1 MRMIIVNEKKYH
13 RAMYKK
19 LEKQRNDEKRKF
31 TEEKKNLIN
40 KYKTKLE
47 QTRAVYS
54 SYNEKMVN
62 DIKMDQ
68 ANMLSQLVK
77 RYEEFAGKLFDQLE
91 ELHQL
96 DYSRFSRQDVIS
108 NMSVAKES
116 QSPSSQDRS
125 ITGRQ
130 ENTDEKSLELERLK
144 ELELIG
150 KMIKEIAQAREHE
163 K

>member
-1 MRMIIVNEKKYH
+1 
-13 RAMYKK
+13 
-19 LEKQRNDEKRKF
+19 
-31 TEEKKNLIN
+31 
-40 KYKTKLE
+40 
-47 QTRAVYS
+47 
-54 SYNEKMVN
+54 
-62 DIKMDQ
+62 
-68 ANMLSQLVK
+68 
-77 RYEEFAGKLFDQLE
+77 
-91 ELHQL
+91 
-96 DYSRFSRQDVIS
+96 
-108 NMSVAKES
+108 MSVAKES